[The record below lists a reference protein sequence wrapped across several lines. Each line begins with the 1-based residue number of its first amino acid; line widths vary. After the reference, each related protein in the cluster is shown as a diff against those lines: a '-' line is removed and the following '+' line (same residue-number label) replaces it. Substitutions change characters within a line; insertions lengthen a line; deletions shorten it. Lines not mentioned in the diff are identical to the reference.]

1 MTRKTLHMCIAAMLA
16 TVAFGAQANH
26 PGEDKFKMM
35 DTNGDGSISM
45 AEHDAAVTKM
55 FTDMD
60 ANKDGFV
67 TSAEMDARHA
77 KMMKGE
83 HKGMD
88 MKSADKIKAMDT
100 DGDGKLSAAEHA
112 AGANEMFGKMDKDG
126 DGKLS
131 KAEMNEGHDK
141 MMSKDKAMK
150 DDAWKDKEKGT
161 SADMTDHSGHDA
173 ATATA
178 PPKDNGG

>member
-1 MTRKTLHMCIAAMLA
+1 
-16 TVAFGAQANH
+16 
-26 PGEDKFKMM
+26 
-35 DTNGDGSISM
+35 
-45 AEHDAAVTKM
+45 
-55 FTDMD
+55 
-60 ANKDGFV
+60 
-67 TSAEMDARHA
+67 
-77 KMMKGE
+77 
-83 HKGMD
+83 

-112 AGANEMFGKMDKDG
+112 AGAKEMFGKMDKSG
-126 DGKLS
+126 DGNLS
-131 KAEMNEGHDK
+131 KTEMNEGHDK